1 MHSILLFIQSVI
13 ASLFAPP
20 LSQVN
25 WQAILTAAK
34 PALRMTAATIL
45 ILSLISIT
53 GCSGCQSQEE
63 KDKQAAKEKLE
74 KEKKEKEKKKK
85 KKRKPDF
92 ESMAPIVL
100 PGIVNDP
107 IKMQRKATL
116 VRNDP
121 IQKEIDEMRSR
132 SRRKNYAKPGH
143 WQDVRYQANANH
155 YDCLLYTSP
164 SPRDATLSRM
174 PSSA

>member
-1 MHSILLFIQSVI
+1 MHSILLFIQSSI
-13 ASLFAPP
+13 I
-20 LSQVN
+20 N
-25 WQAILTAAK
+25 WQAFLTAAK

-53 GCSGCQSQEE
+53 GCGGCQSQEE

-107 IKMQRKATL
+107 IKMKQKASL

-121 IQKEIDEMRSR
+121 IQKEIEAMRSR

-155 YDCLLYTSP
+155 YDIEGELYSGCLLYTSP
-164 SPRDATLSRM
+164 SPRDS
-174 PSSA
+174 